1 MTVCVSELRSV
12 QQNDG
17 GYCTSG
23 HVFVEVC
30 LAAFWMLHKCV
41 SLEVR
46 VWVLVSR
53 CCLVVHERFQCQ
65 GAFF

>member
-30 LAAFWMLHKCV
+30 LA
-41 SLEVR
+41 E
-46 VWVLVSR
+46 
-53 CCLVVHERFQCQ
+53 
-65 GAFF
+65 